1 MEKTMSTFAIIAV
14 PFFVMALIFLALA
27 FRQRQRVWTILGGVF
42 MISALVNAII
52 GVALQG

>member
-1 MEKTMSTFAIIAV
+1 MSTFAIIAV